1 MPAFPAYSRVSW
13 GIWPNAGLSGWRRSA
28 DRARLHANS
37 LLSGN
42 LTGNFDVSGHFVTIF
57 STETAALQRLLA
69 QFPTA
74 INREFYSN
82 NREFKSVN
90 RD

>member
-1 MPAFPAYSRVSW
+1 M
-13 GIWPNAGLSGWRRSA
+13 SGWRRSA
-28 DRARLHANS
+28 DRTRLHANS

-42 LTGNFDVSGHFVTIF
+42 LTGNFDVSSHFLPIF
-57 STETAALQRLLA
+57 SPEIAALQRLLA
-69 QFPTA
+69 QFATA